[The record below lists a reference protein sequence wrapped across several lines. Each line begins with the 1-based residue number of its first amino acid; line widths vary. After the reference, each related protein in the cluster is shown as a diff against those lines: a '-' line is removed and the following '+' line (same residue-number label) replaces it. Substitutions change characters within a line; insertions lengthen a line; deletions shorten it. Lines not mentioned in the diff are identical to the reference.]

1 MDLGTGKPLEILSQ
15 ISYHGIDMQ
24 LVFTVMMEFRKWI
37 ASVCVIDV
45 AGKTVGLIKTPRQ
58 TIFNITHTKD
68 FEGRRTIAL

>member
-1 MDLGTGKPLEILSQ
+1 
-15 ISYHGIDMQ
+15 MQ

-68 FEGRRTIAL
+68 FEGRRTIAF